1 LHAES
6 HRILDGAGFGGAM
19 PYRLGYSVGIAF
31 PPNWAEGH
39 FLDLK
44 GGDDTRL
51 VPGMI
56 FHIIPSMF
64 TPEFGMWF
72 SETVAVT
79 DSGSDILTDY
89 PRRLLELEV

>member
-1 LHAES
+1 
-6 HRILDGAGFGGAM
+6 M

-39 FLDLK
+39 FLDLTA
-44 GGDDTRL
+44 GDQTRL
-51 VPGMI
+51 QPGMT
-56 FHIIPSMF
+56 FHVIPSMF

-79 DSGSDILTDY
+79 DSGADVLTEY
-89 PRRLLELEV
+89 PRALLELEA